1 MKKYFDFEKPIEDI
15 DKKIDILKK
24 DNVKIDHQLITKH
37 NQEKKLLL
45 KKIYSSLNSWQKIQV
60 ARHSDRPHTLD
71 YIKNVFTKFITLSGD
86 KKFSDDQAIIG
97 GLAKIN
103 DSSVI
108 VIGNEKG
115 SSMESRIKHN
125 FGMARPEGYRKVQ
138 RLLTLAEKLSL
149 PVITFI
155 DTAGAFPGK
164 EAEER
169 GQSESIASSIAK
181 CLKAKTPIIS
191 IIIGEGG
198 SGGAIALASSN
209 KVLML
214 QNAIYSVISPEGC
227 ATILW
232 RDPKKTLEA
241 SKAMKL
247 SSKDL
252 LNLEIIDE
260 IIPEPIGGAH
270 RDTDL
275 ILDNVRNSITKNLDL
290 FINMDENEI
299 LTHRKNKFL
308 SIGRNK
314 GFSSQSNINDNLS
327 MQVSLFE
334 KYKIKLIKNKLIIGF
349 FLLLLLF
356 LVSII
361 FYNQL

>member
-198 SGGAIALASSN
+198 SGGAIALATAD

-214 QNAIYSVISPEGC
+214 ENSIYSVISVEGC
-227 ATILW
+227 ASILW
-232 RDPKKTLEA
+232 RTSEA
-241 SKAMKL
+241 VQKAAEALKL
-247 SSKDL
+247 TAKDC

-260 IIPEPIGGAH
+260 IIDETPGGAH
-270 RDTDL
+270 RFPNEQFIIVKNIIVNKLEEL
-275 ILDNVRNSITKNLDL
+275 INWPIEKLVYERNQ
-290 FINMDENEI
+290 
-299 LTHRKNKFL
+299 KFL
-308 SIGRNK
+308 NIT
-314 GFSSQSNINDNLS
+314 SN
-327 MQVSLFE
+327 
-334 KYKIKLIKNKLIIGF
+334 
-349 FLLLLLF
+349 
-356 LVSII
+356 
-361 FYNQL
+361 